1 VIKEEWSSM
10 HEKKQRDQQDKEPRL
25 RRADYAIKDPEPEKE
40 EGDVVKSGGLGG
52 DRGGNLPMY

>member
-10 HEKKQRDQQDKEPRL
+10 HEKKQRDQRDKEPGP
-25 RRADYAIKDPEPEKE
+25 RRADDAIKDLEPGKE
-40 EGDVVKSGGLGG
+40 EGDAVKSGGLGG